1 MFYFPPN
8 KCHYI
13 VVLLLGI
20 TVIKRCNSR
29 GVLILILLLY
39 WIVAFRFFK
48 KISFH
53 FSRSKQMWLIL
64 SFMEFSKSQPLKI
77 HILLSVPFFTSWQKV
92 PTPAISFIGFITYM
106 SMMKTNGCLTLSK
119 RLKSNT
125 DSNKI
130 WLCENYYTCYVF
142 KNCWH
147 YCCHVYKGGKDT
159 HE

>member
-1 MFYFPPN
+1 MSLHSGTSYA
-8 KCHYI
+8 
-13 VVLLLGI
+13 
-20 TVIKRCNSR
+20 VIKRCNSR
-29 GVLILILLLY
+29 GILILMLLLY
-39 WIVAFRFFK
+39 WN
-48 KISFH
+48 FH

-77 HILLSVPFFTSWQKV
+77 HIVLLSVPFFTSWQKV

-125 DSNKI
+125 DSNRI
-130 WLCENYYTCYVF
+130 WLCENYYYIS

-147 YCCHVYKGGKDT
+147 YCCHVYKRGKDT

>member
-1 MFYFPPN
+1 MSLHSGTSYA
-8 KCHYI
+8 
-13 VVLLLGI
+13 
-20 TVIKRCNSR
+20 VIKRCNSW
-29 GVLILILLLY
+29 GILILMLLLY
-39 WIVAFRFFK
+39 WN
-48 KISFH
+48 FH

-92 PTPAISFIGFITYM
+92 PTPTISFIGFITYM

-125 DSNKI
+125 DSNRI
-130 WLCENYYTCYVF
+130 WLCENYYYIS
-142 KNCWH
+142 KNCWQ
-147 YCCHVYKGGKDT
+147 YCCHVHKRGKDT

>member
-1 MFYFPPN
+1 MSLHSGTSYA
-8 KCHYI
+8 
-13 VVLLLGI
+13 
-20 TVIKRCNSR
+20 VIKRCNSQDI
-29 GVLILILLLY
+29 LILILLFY
-39 WIVAFRFFK
+39 WNVAFRFFK
-48 KISFH
+48 KYPFI

-130 WLCENYYTCYVF
+130 WLCKDYYYIS

-147 YCCHVYKGGKDT
+147 YCCHVYKRGKDT